1 MLPIVRWIKK
11 IQEVLEFDSNFKIMG
26 VILTYDE
33 TGEQEEGP
41 KRQDGLK
48 LLTSNA
54 IALETPKKK
63 KETASK
69 IVKWLHFVDTFS

>member
-1 MLPIVRWIKK
+1 M
-11 IQEVLEFDSNFKIMG
+11 S

-63 KETASK
+63 KETTSK
-69 IVKWLHFVDTFS
+69 IVIWLHFVDIFS

>member
-1 MLPIVRWIKK
+1 
-11 IQEVLEFDSNFKIMG
+11 MG

-69 IVKWLHFVDTFS
+69 IVKWLHFVDIFS